1 MRISGGTAK
10 GRKVGIKKAFLR
22 REDGDELR
30 PTPAKV
36 RAAVFNILSGRI
48 EGSAFL
54 DLYAGTGAVGIEA
67 LSRGAGRVVFVED
80 DHLRVN
86 IIKEFVDRFGFREK
100 ALVVRA
106 RVQDFLR
113 KNEERFNIIFL
124 DPPYASGETMEV
136 ISLIDELGTSDED
149 GIIIAEHSSRREL
162 GEQAG
167 ELALKKKYKYGD
179 TALSLYKKER
189 QEAMGNGR

>member
-22 REDGDELR
+22 RENSDELR
-30 PTPAKV
+30 PTSAKV
-36 RAAVFNILSGRI
+36 RAAVFNILVGRI

-67 LSRGAGRVVFVED
+67 LSRGAGRVVFVEEN
-80 DHLRVN
+80 HLRVN
-86 IIKEFVDRFGFREK
+86 IIKEFVDRFGFAGK
-100 ALVVRA
+100 ALVVRS
-106 RVQDFLR
+106 RVRDFLE
-113 KNEERFNIIFL
+113 KNEDRFNLIFL
-124 DPPYASGETMEV
+124 DPPYASEETMQT
-136 ISLIDELGTSDED
+136 IALIDELGTSEED
-149 GIIIAEHSSRREL
+149 GIIIAEHPSKREL

-167 ELALKKKYKYGD
+167 ELRLKKIYKYGD

-189 QEAMGNGR
+189 L